1 VSFAIS
7 SQNLIIC
14 LFRTQCSFV
23 AFPAIVLSR
32 TRTYGEFQHVLS
44 RLLSCF
50 SPRLALSRASGLDV
64 DSPGTESRLFL
75 FAVLLWIIDYIRV
88 RV

>member
-1 VSFAIS
+1 M
-7 SQNLIIC
+7 
-14 LFRTQCSFV
+14 
-23 AFPAIVLSR
+23 
-32 TRTYGEFQHVLS
+32 LS